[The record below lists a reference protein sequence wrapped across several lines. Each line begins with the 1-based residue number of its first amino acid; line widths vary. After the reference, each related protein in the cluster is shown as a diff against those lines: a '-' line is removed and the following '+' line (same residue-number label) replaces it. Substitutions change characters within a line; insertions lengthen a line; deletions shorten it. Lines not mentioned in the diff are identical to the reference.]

1 MNKVEK
7 LGSLKEGIQLLVG
20 GNRLL
25 TVGQELASQFKPGDH
40 LAIVEKTNEVLHIP
54 QTEKVVAEQAVT
66 TTLSAF
72 AQMGVVTDA
81 QIDKFFEGFASRLD
95 DDSIWKK
102 IAQANQADVDQ
113 AKARGR
119 STTRLIATDK
129 MRADMIEGLR
139 GWSKASSV
147 RGKVLETIHHG
158 TWKAELIGAELGVV
172 AFVFEGRP
180 NVVADATGV
189 LRGGNTVVFR
199 IGRDALGS
207 AKAIIELATE
217 PALKEA
223 GLPAGAVTVVDSA
236 SHAAGWALFGDQRL
250 ALAVARGSGAAVDTL
265 GSLAQSAG
273 VPVSLHGT
281 GGAWL
286 IAGASASPK
295 NLTATVRDS
304 LDRKVCNTVNTCCI
318 PLAQASLLVPAFL
331 EGMRL
336 AAQIRKTEFK
346 LHVAE
351 GSEDFVPTELFSK
364 QVLVARAEGQVQ
376 EAQAQMIASDRL
388 GHEWE
393 WEDSP
398 EVTLKIVE
406 DVAEAVRLFNEQSPQ
421 FVASLLSEDPG
432 EQESF
437 WSSVNAPFVG
447 DGFTRWVD
455 GQYALKRP
463 ELGLSNWENGRLFGR
478 GGVLSG
484 DSVFTVRT
492 RVTGTKTGRPR

>member
-1 MNKVEK
+1 
-7 LGSLKEGIQLLVG
+7 
-20 GNRLL
+20 
-25 TVGQELASQFKPGDH
+25 
-40 LAIVEKTNEVLHIP
+40 
-54 QTEKVVAEQAVT
+54 
-66 TTLSAF
+66 
-72 AQMGVVTDA
+72 
-81 QIDKFFEGFASRLD
+81 
-95 DDSIWKK
+95 
-102 IAQANQADVDQ
+102 
-113 AKARGR
+113 
-119 STTRLIATDK
+119 
-129 MRADMIEGLR
+129 MIEGLR

-199 IGRDALGS
+199 IGRDVLGS

-393 WEDSP
+393 WDDSP
-398 EVTLKIVE
+398 EVTLKVVE

-421 FVASLLSEDPG
+421 FVASLLI
-432 EQESF
+432 
-437 WSSVNAPFVG
+437 SSAPHCLPIFVAARSLA
-447 DGFTRWVD
+447 TE
-455 GQYALKRP
+455 AKP
-463 ELGLSNWENGRLFGR
+463 
-478 GGVLSG
+478 
-484 DSVFTVRT
+484 
-492 RVTGTKTGRPR
+492 